1 MVYHLL
7 TRRSMTRCSAVAD
20 SALAACPPILPDPQ
34 DPRDAMLTSC
44 FEDGFES
51 ALIAEGL
58 ITSDQL
64 AKARKIVE
72 QLDGNNTLG
81 DVLVDMHWVS
91 EPRLEEFMRRQRSK
105 LRTGEILISR
115 KLVTEQDVKAAL
127 EAQKKMGLK

>member
-1 MVYHLL
+1 
-7 TRRSMTRCSAVAD
+7 
-20 SALAACPPILPDPQ
+20 
-34 DPRDAMLTSC
+34 MLTSC
-44 FEDGFES
+44 FEERFET

-72 QLDGNNTLG
+72 QLNGNNNLG

-91 EPRLEEFMRRQRSK
+91 EPRLEEFIRRQRGK

-115 KLVTEQDVKAAL
+115 KLVTENDVKAAL
-127 EAQKKMGLK
+127 ETQRKMGLKRKPIGQILIEMGLIEE